1 MPVVRHMR
9 IIMVKGIRVII
20 FLILVFLYLGG
31 SYANQDPSSKPSYFD
46 TSVNGI
52 VLDDAKS
59 CVVVLGA
66 ERLEKIFEYFRGL
79 CIPDFRYGFFND
91 KKTQVL
97 EVIFH
102 AGGYTNEFSEFRV
115 YTAKGSRH
123 EVFETL
129 EGHATFTTGQ
139 GITLG
144 MPMDDVISILGN
156 NYQKRRLGEM
166 LILSYPFLPV
176 EASLYYYE
184 CIFYHGKLIEF
195 SFGYEY
201 P

>member
-1 MPVVRHMR
+1 
-9 IIMVKGIRVII
+9 MVKGIRGLI
-20 FLILVFLYLGG
+20 FLIIVFLCLRG
-31 SYANQDPSSKPSYFD
+31 SYANQDPSFKPPYFD
-46 TSVNGI
+46 TSLNGI
-52 VLDDAKS
+52 VLHDAKS
-59 CVVVLGA
+59 SVAVLGA

-123 EVFETL
+123 ELFGTL
-129 EGHATFTTGQ
+129 EGHATFTTGK

-144 MPMDDVISILGN
+144 MRMDDVISILGN
-156 NYQKRRLGEM
+156 DHQKRRFGEM
-166 LILSYPFLPV
+166 LILSYPFPPV
-176 EASLYYYE
+176 EGALYYCE
-184 CIFYHGKLIEF
+184 CIFYHDRLIEF

>member
-1 MPVVRHMR
+1 MGKAMR
-9 IIMVKGIRVII
+9 AFII
-20 FLILVFLYLGG
+20 LILVFLCLRG
-31 SYANQDPSSKPSYFD
+31 SYANQDPGSKPSYVD

-59 CVVVLGA
+59 SVAVLGT

-79 CIPDFRYGFFND
+79 CIPDFRYGLFND

-123 EVFETL
+123 ELFETL
-129 EGHATFTTGQ
+129 EGHATFTTGK

-156 NYQKRRLGEM
+156 DHQKRRLVNLGDVV
-166 LILSYPFLPV
+166 S
-176 EASLYYYE
+176 
-184 CIFYHGKLIEF
+184 
-195 SFGYEY
+195 
-201 P
+201 